1 MHLILIDSLHI
12 DRLVYFVAEV
22 YRSCKARKD
31 LPFIYLN
38 LTSIHS
44 NDDERML
51 AHSCLSTNALLV
63 EKSRTFTSL
72 RRTRSM
78 NKTAALARSY
88 LHFGFS
94 PLKEGYYYLPSMPCA
109 YFGVIVS
116 GLCDENV
123 NFALRPL
130 KFRRNFRRFKDEI
143 WR

>member
-12 DRLVYFVAEV
+12 DRLVYFVAAV
-22 YRSCKARKD
+22 YRFCKARKD

-63 EKSRTFTSL
+63 EKSHTFTSL
-72 RRTRSM
+72 RRTWSM
-78 NKTAALARSY
+78 NKTATLARSY

-94 PLKEGYYYLPSMPCA
+94 PLIKKDTTIFPACLGP
-109 YFGVIVS
+109 IS
-116 GLCDENV
+116 G
-123 NFALRPL
+123 
-130 KFRRNFRRFKDEI
+130 
-143 WR
+143 